1 MLRNTT
7 RNQKLGWVLFV
18 AYLAVLVYFVLII
31 MLRAVTQEEL
41 KSMPKGHLL
50 IKMGR
55 KMRLLR

>member
-1 MLRNTT
+1 MTMGCFSVDDGLA
-7 RNQKLGWVLFV
+7 V
-18 AYLAVLVYFVLII
+18 AVIVAVLVYFVLII